1 MATSEDREFT
11 KTEYEEY
18 TIAIEYSGRLPTG
31 ATVTTLTVTA
41 TDRASKQT
49 DSSVLS
55 GATSTSGTQGRQK
68 VTGGKSNKDY
78 ILAFKMV
85 LSTGEKLEDQILMK
99 VRNPFML

>member
-1 MATSEDREFT
+1 
-11 KTEYEEY
+11 
-18 TIAIEYSGRLPTG
+18 
-31 ATVTTLTVTA
+31 
-41 TDRASKQT
+41 
-49 DSSVLS
+49 LS

>member
-41 TDRASKQT
+41 TDRASK
-49 DSSVLS
+49 
-55 GATSTSGTQGRQK
+55 
-68 VTGGKSNKDY
+68 
-78 ILAFKMV
+78 
-85 LSTGEKLEDQILMK
+85 
-99 VRNPFML
+99 